1 MQTQCMLAHR
11 LRDLGRYA
19 EALPLLEEALKVFRE
34 TDTSGPTQAMAV
46 HRLAQ
51 AFQQLGQPARAQALL
66 SRDLDSLTPG
76 PAVMQR
82 VHRADL
88 SRQLGNLDAARKQL
102 REAFT
107 LIGNPDDV
115 YYRVATMFAT
125 AIVEPDEAE
134 SMATSLAAWASAH
147 QRFGLALAGHVRAAS
162 AALAQQAVLR
172 ALPHVEAALRLAAE
186 YQPDSFYLPEM
197 WLVASRVFD
206 AAGRHAEALRAAE
219 EGTAWV
225 RQVADRHVPPPF
237 VDSFLNRNA
246 VNRDLL
252 QFGAR
257 LANRR

>member
-1 MQTQCMLAHR
+1 
-11 LRDLGRYA
+11 
-19 EALPLLEEALKVFRE
+19 
-34 TDTSGPTQAMAV
+34 MAV

-66 SRDLDSLTPG
+66 SNDLETLTP
-76 PAVMQR
+76 AQTVMQH

-88 SRQLGNLDAARKQL
+88 AQQLGNAKVAQQELRKAL
-102 REAFT
+102 A

-115 YYRVATMFAT
+115 YYRVATMFGT

-147 QRFGLALAGHVRAAS
+147 QRFGLALAGHVRAAR
-162 AALAQQAVLR
+162 AALAQQAILR
-172 ALPHVEAALRLAAE
+172 ALPHVEAALRLAAD
-186 YQPDSFYLPEM
+186 YQPDSFYLPEL
-197 WLVASRVFD
+197 WLVAARVFD
-206 AAGRHAEALRAAE
+206 AAGRQDEARRAVEDGA
-219 EGTAWV
+219 AWV
-225 RQVADRHVPPPF
+225 RQVANHHVPPFF